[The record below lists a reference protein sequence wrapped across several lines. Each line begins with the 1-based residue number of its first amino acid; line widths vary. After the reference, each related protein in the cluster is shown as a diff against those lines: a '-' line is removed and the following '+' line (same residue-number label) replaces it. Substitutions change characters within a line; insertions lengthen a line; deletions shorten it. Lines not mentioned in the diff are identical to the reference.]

1 MLQIELVPITEI
13 KPYENNAKIHTREQI
28 EQIKQSI
35 FEFGNNDPIAID
47 ANGVIIEGHG
57 RLMALQELGYTEVE
71 VIRLGHLNEEQRKAY
86 TLIHNKL
93 TMNTGFDLDILATEL
108 QAIENINMKDYDF
121 DLDIADDLI
130 IENIEEDNFNPEVPP
145 PDEAISKRGQVY
157 KLGEHRLMCG
167 DSTSSA
173 DVQKLMG
180 DEQAD
185 CLVTDPPYN
194 VNYGG
199 DAHSPAAGKHRVIEN
214 DNLTDSDFY
223 KFLLAFYENAEMAL
237 KPGGS
242 FYIWH
247 ADSEGYNFRKALRD
261 AGLQLRQTLIWNK
274 NALVLGRQD
283 YQWKHEPC
291 LYGWKDGAGHYFTS
305 SRSETT
311 VIEDEVPDFSKM
323 KKDELVKLLQDV
335 YSQATTVIDEMKPSK
350 SDLHPTMK
358 PLRLMAYLIQNST
371 RKGEIVLDLFGG
383 SGSTLIAAEETK
395 RRCRMMEYDPRYVDV
410 IIQRWEQQT
419 GKKAELLTE

>member
-1 MLQIELVPITEI
+1 M
-13 KPYENNAKIHTREQI
+13 
-28 EQIKQSI
+28 
-35 FEFGNNDPIAID
+35 
-47 ANGVIIEGHG
+47 
-57 RLMALQELGYTEVE
+57 
-71 VIRLGHLNEEQRKAY
+71 
-86 TLIHNKL
+86 
-93 TMNTGFDLDILATEL
+93 
-108 QAIENINMKDYDF
+108 
-121 DLDIADDLI
+121 
-130 IENIEEDNFNPEVPP
+130 
-145 PDEAISKRGQVY
+145 Y

-311 VIEDEVPDFSKM
+311 VIEDEVPDISKM

>member
-1 MLQIELVPITEI
+1 MLQIELVPIGSI
-13 KPYENNAKIHTREQI
+13 RPYENNAKIHTPEQI
-28 EQIKQSI
+28 EQIKKSI
-35 FEFGNNDPIAID
+35 QEFGNNDPIAID
-47 ANGVIIEGHG
+47 GEGVIIEGHG
-57 RLMALQELGYTEVE
+57 RLMALRELGYTEVE

-121 DLDIADDLI
+121 DLDIGDDMV
-130 IENIEEDNFNPEVPP
+130 IEDIEEDNFNPEVPE
-145 PDEAISKRGQVY
+145 EAKAKRGQVY
-157 KLGEHRLMCG
+157 QLGEHRLMCG
-167 DSTSSA
+167 DSTSPA

-185 CLVTDPPYN
+185 CLLTDPPYN

-199 DAHSPAAGKHRVIEN
+199 DAHSPASGKHRVIEN

-223 KFLLAFYENAEMAL
+223 KFLLAFYLNAEEAL

-291 LYGWKDGAGHYFTS
+291 LYGWKDGAAHYFTS

-311 VIEDEVPDFSKM
+311 VIEDEAPDFSKM
-323 KKDELVKLLQDV
+323 KKEELVALLQNV

-410 IIQRWEQQT
+410 IIQRWEEQT
-419 GKKAELLTE
+419 GKKAELLTD